1 MKRCGGSEAAD
12 GPEPA
17 PPRLPAC
24 NWVSWPSLLR
34 CRLLPGWLVAAAAL
48 MLRRAWLSW
57 FRVRVGENRQF
68 VLSSVLAGQC
78 KIFGRCSRA
87 V

>member
-24 NWVSWPSLLR
+24 NWVSWPSAAP
-34 CRLLPGWLVAAAAL
+34 LPLVAGLACGGGSAHAEAGL
-48 MLRRAWLSW
+48 AEL
-57 FRVRVGENRQF
+57 
-68 VLSSVLAGQC
+68 VLGLG
-78 KIFGRCSRA
+78 
-87 V
+87 